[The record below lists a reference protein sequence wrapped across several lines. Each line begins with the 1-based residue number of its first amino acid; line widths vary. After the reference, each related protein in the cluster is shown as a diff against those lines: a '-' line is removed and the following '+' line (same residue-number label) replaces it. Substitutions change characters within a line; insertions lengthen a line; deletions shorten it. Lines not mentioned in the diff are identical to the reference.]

1 MCKNNKLHNQKRQ
14 QKFEKE
20 EQKSRIKRW
29 YE

>member
-1 MCKNNKLHNQKRQ
+1 MYINEELHNQKRQ